1 MRTKEMHLSA
11 FFLSLL
17 IAGSGGLSAQEIPVP
32 TVAPEAPAAPQAPEP
47 PANQG
52 RVFTGDQTVAAGESV
67 DGLVVVGGDLR
78 VQGEVRGDAVVV
90 NGDLFLSETGM
101 VLGDAVVT
109 GGELVNEGGRVRGE
123 MRTVDADEPGGQG
136 VSVAPRGAV
145 QTEARSTRRAPRDG
159 FWFDPIRRGMAGII
173 STLALG
179 LVLAGVGAAVVFY
192 ARPYLETVSDTVRGA
207 TVRAGLTGLA
217 ASFLAIPAFVVLIVA
232 LAVSII
238 GIPFLLIAVP
248 LYPVAIFAAGMFG
261 LLSVSHAIGE
271 RTAEQSRDALDL
283 RYRNSYAYLFTGL
296 GMLLLPHLAAHL
308 ISMTGFLGFIGTLL
322 RVITWLAIWVAA
334 TVGFGAVIL
343 SRAGRRRTFVA
354 PSPDVGYDAGDIFD
368 EDPLGGAGHA

>member
-1 MRTKEMHLSA
+1 MRTKEIHLSA
-11 FFLSLL
+11 LL
-17 IAGSGGLSAQEIPVP
+17 LPILLAGMASGGLAAQEVSVP
-32 TVAPEAPAAPQAPEP
+32 PQAAEPAADQS
-47 PANQG
+47 
-52 RVFTGDQTVAAGESV
+52 RVFTGDRTIEAGESI
-67 DGLVVVGGDLR
+67 DGIVVVGGDLR
-78 VQGEVRGDAVVV
+78 VRGEVRGDAVVV
-90 NGDLFLSETGM
+90 NGNLILAETGV
-101 VLGDAVVT
+101 VLGDAYVT
-109 GGELVNEGGRVRGE
+109 DGQLVNEGGRVRGE
-123 MRTVDADEPGGQG
+123 MRTVDAAGAGSPT
-136 VSVAPRGAV
+136 VSVQSRNTV
-145 QTEARSTRRAPRDG
+145 QTARSPRRSQRDG
-159 FWFDPIRRGMAGII
+159 FWFDPISRGMAGII

-207 TVRAGLTGLA
+207 TFRAGLTGLA
-217 ASFLAIPAFVVLIVA
+217 ASFLAIPAFVVMIVA
-232 LAVSII
+232 LAVSIV

-261 LLSVSHAIGE
+261 VLAVSHAVGE

-322 RVITWLAIWVAA
+322 RVVTWLAIWVAA

-343 SRAGRRRTFVA
+343 SRAGRRRTFV
-354 PSPDVGYDAGDIFD
+354 PQPPDVGGYDTDDIFG
-368 EDPLGGAGHA
+368 EDPLGGSGNA

>member
-1 MRTKEMHLSA
+1 MRIREIHLPA
-11 FFLSLL
+11 LFLPVLL
-17 IAGSGGLSAQEIPVP
+17 MGMASGSTAQEAP
-32 TVAPEAPAAPQAPEP
+32 VAPAMPVAPAAPQAPP
-47 PANQG
+47 DQS
-52 RVFTGDQTVAAGESV
+52 RVFNGDRTVEAGESI
-67 DGLVVVGGDLR
+67 DGIVVVGGDLR
-78 VQGEVRGDAVVV
+78 VLGEVRGDAVVV
-90 NGDLFLSETGM
+90 NGDLILTETGV

-109 GGELVNEGGRVRGE
+109 GGLLLNEGGRVRGE
-123 MRTVDADEPGGQG
+123 MRTMDAAGGSG
-136 VSVAPRGAV
+136 TVVTTETRGIV
-145 QTEARSTRRAPRDG
+145 QTEARSTRRGSGGG

-179 LVLAGVGAAVVFY
+179 LVLAGVGAALVFY

-232 LAVSII
+232 LAVSIV

-248 LYPVAIFAAGMFG
+248 LYPVALFAAAMFG
-261 LLSVSHAIGE
+261 LLAVSHAIGE
-271 RTAEQSRDALDL
+271 RTGEQSRDALDL
-283 RYRNSYAYLFTGL
+283 RFRNSYAYLFTGL
-296 GMLLLPHLAAHL
+296 GMLLMPHLAAHL

-322 RVITWLAIWVAA
+322 RVVTWLAIWVAA

-343 SRAGRRRTFVA
+343 SRAGRRRTFV
-354 PSPDVGYDAGDIFD
+354 PRPPDVGGYDTEDFFG